1 MDSSSAHWSGPLFES
16 RVVVSRPIRVKTF
29 SRKNVRTAI
38 GETKRSNVDH
48 FGGGAQRSPFYRQGS
63 QASCLIR
70 ERTTETARRACSSRA
85 MRCLHVQARADTELC
100 IKCTNSFQISGTER
114 CLPRSLTQET
124 GSVSSRV
131 ALPRLPRV
139 EEGLHHRV
147 TQLCGRAD
155 QLTTLLPMFFG
166 INKFFRERL
175 CQKYHGIPQS
185 PPTAITCTAFKRRS
199 RWAFHPRFVPGSI

>member
-1 MDSSSAHWSGPLFES
+1 MSSKSVQNFTTQLRKSVPDGANESNEASFVGSGQ
-16 RVVVSRPIRVKTF
+16 VMGVSRKDLRPRRPLRGFFLATQLPMSIRQPLLQAGLTSQLPDQGK
-29 SRKNVRTAI
+29 
-38 GETKRSNVDH
+38 D
-48 FGGGAQRSPFYRQGS
+48 YRD
-63 QASCLIR
+63 R
-70 ERTTETARRACSSRA
+70 EKSLLFPSDAV
-85 MRCLHVQARADTELC
+85 LHVQVRADTGLC

-147 TQLCGRAD
+147 SQLCGRAD

-166 INKFFRERL
+166 INKIFRE
-175 CQKYHGIPQS
+175 
-185 PPTAITCTAFKRRS
+185 
-199 RWAFHPRFVPGSI
+199 HPF

>member
-1 MDSSSAHWSGPLFES
+1 M
-16 RVVVSRPIRVKTF
+16 
-29 SRKNVRTAI
+29 TALVAD
-38 GETKRSNVDH
+38 VDP
-48 FGGGAQRSPFYRQGS
+48 GSPFCRQGS
-63 QASCLIR
+63 QASYPIV

-85 MRCLHVQARADTELC
+85 MRCLHAQARPDTELC

-139 EEGLHHRV
+139 EEGPHPRV
-147 TQLCGRAD
+147 SQLCGRAD

-166 INKFFRERL
+166 KVVLPRVFGKVFPPRGFRTVVLPTCFGNVVLPKTLGPLSAQPTSQPANLAGLTARL
-175 CQKYHGIPQS
+175 ASLP
-185 PPTAITCTAFKRRS
+185 A
-199 RWAFHPRFVPGSI
+199 